1 MKNVKITTIIL
12 AILLIVL
19 VAFGGVY
26 VKTQNRMEDKVKGY
40 SFGRELLGERI
51 IELKVSDGSEE
62 GETKPNPEDLK
73 LENYEIVK
81 KTIEKRLNN
90 LNAEDYTISLNKDDG
105 TIRVEL
111 PEDEKTDD
119 FAYYLVASGKVQI
132 KEKDTDTELLND
144 SMIKKANYTYTTSRE
159 GEYQVYLEL
168 LLTEE
173 GQAKIEEIKN
183 NYAVLSTEVEEIEK
197 AESDK
202 ETEEEVEKTEEQ
214 EKNEGTE
221 QKEQAT
227 EGNTAENKETKK
239 IAKLSVGGTE
249 YGINKIEKNK
259 ITVLMGAKTTNN
271 TSINN
276 NMAKAAE
283 LTMLINSGKY
293 PVQYEVQNNIFVN
306 SEITQKYLVYFAL
319 AVAVV
324 LLIVF
329 VVFIVK
335 YKTNGLLVSISC
347 VGFIALLSL
356 LIRYTNVE
364 ISIEGIG
371 ASIIILI
378 INLALNQSILSKIK
392 TMNLVNQ
399 ATLRT
404 YKDMFLKLVPIVIIT
419 LVFCFS
425 GLANLVSFG
434 MIMFWGLIL
443 IAVYNVLVTKTLL
456 KLKENK

>member
-1 MKNVKITTIIL
+1 MKKVKITTIIL

-26 VKTQNRMEDKVKGY
+26 IKTQNRMENKVKGY
-40 SFGRELLGERI
+40 SFGRELSGERI

-62 GETKPNPEDLK
+62 EGTKQNLEELK

-111 PEDEKTDD
+111 PEDKLTDD
-119 FAYYLVASGKVQI
+119 LAYYLVASGKVQI

-144 SMIKKANYTYTTSRE
+144 SVIKKAEYTYTTNRD
-159 GEYQVYLEL
+159 GEYQAYLEL
-168 LLTEE
+168 SLTEE
-173 GQAKIEEIKN
+173 GQTKIEEIKN
-183 NYAVLSTEVEEIEK
+183 NYAVLSTEIEEIEK
-197 AESDK
+197 AEADK
-202 ETEEEVEKTEEQ
+202 EKEESAEE
-214 EKNEGTE
+214 
-221 QKEQAT
+221 T
-227 EGNTAENKETKK
+227 EGEETPTEENKETKK

-249 YGINKIEKNK
+249 YDISKIEKNK
-259 ITVLMGAKTTNN
+259 ITVLIGAKTANN

-293 PVQYEVQNNIFVN
+293 PVQYEVQNNIFVH
-306 SEITQKYLVYFAL
+306 SEITQKHLMYFAL
-319 AVAVV
+319 AVAVI

-329 VVFIVK
+329 IVFTVK
-335 YKTNGLLVSISC
+335 YKTKGLLASISC

-356 LIRYTNVE
+356 IIRYTNVE

-371 ASIIILI
+371 ASIIVII
-378 INLALNQSILSKIK
+378 INLVLNQSILSKIK
-392 TMNLVNQ
+392 TMDFVSK
-399 ATLRT
+399 ATLT
-404 YKDMFLKLVPIVIIT
+404 SYKDMFLKLVPVIIIT

-425 GLANLVSFG
+425 GVANLISFG
-434 MIMFWGLIL
+434 MIMFWGLVL
-443 IAVYNVLVTKTLL
+443 IAVYNVLITKTLL

>member
-40 SFGRELLGERI
+40 SFGRELFGERI
-51 IELKVSDGSEE
+51 IELKVSDGNGE

-119 FAYYLVASGKVQI
+119 FAYYLIASGKVQI
-132 KEKDTDTELLND
+132 KEKETNSELLND
-144 SMIKKANYTYTTSRE
+144 SMIKKANYTYTTSRD

-168 LLTEE
+168 LLNEE

-202 ETEEEVEKTEEQ
+202 EKAEKSDKTETQ
-214 EKNEGTE
+214 ENTE
-221 QKEQAT
+221 SIDEKE
-227 EGNTAENKETKK
+227 NTTENKETKK

-293 PVQYEVQNNIFVN
+293 PVQYKVQNNIFVN
-306 SEITQKYLVYFAL
+306 SEITQKHLICFAL
-319 AVAVV
+319 VISVI
-324 LLIVF
+324 LLIIF
-329 VVFIVK
+329 IVFIVK
-335 YKTNGLLVSISC
+335 YKINGLLVSISC

-392 TMNLVNQ
+392 TMNLVNE
-399 ATLRT
+399 ATVRT

-425 GLANLVSFG
+425 GLVNLVSFG

-443 IAVYNVLVTKTLL
+443 ISIYNVLVTKTLL